1 MNRLMNG
8 TRTVGICL
16 LFLMMMFA
24 PGCLENQTASS
35 ATGPTGPCDL
45 FETTSGNSSSGS
57 VVGVGSNETSEVT
70 LVVSHSTD
78 CLLYTSPSPRDS

>member
-24 PGCLENQTASS
+24 PGCLENPTASS
-35 ATGPTGPCDL
+35 ATGLSGSCDL
-45 FETTSGNSSSGS
+45 FETTPGNSSGGS
-57 VVGVGSNETSEVT
+57 VTGVGTTETSEVT
-70 LVVSHSTD
+70 LVVSHAA
-78 CLLYTSPSPRDS
+78 